1 MTKLLDTT
9 DRKTR
14 LLQLGLMA
22 GCGLLAGFATVFLL
36 TDALPTFVAV
46 LVLAVSVSLLVV
58 AAGIKQRWEIEY
70 RGHRIRFEN
79 SPVTGERLYLDEGLV
94 ARGQVGMKV
103 ELRAPI
109 RVGEGA
115 GDTIVALADA
125 GMREFRLRLFV
136 ETDAL
141 DAVHA
146 AALVQPAP
154 AARSPGSYAEAT
166 EDLRPVTQSAVLGKM
181 TLAKN
186 ALEFLASL
194 IGVIGGLTA
203 LATWLL

>member
-1 MTKLLDTT
+1 MRKLLDIS

-14 LLQLGLMA
+14 LLQQGLMA
-22 GCGLLAGFATVFLL
+22 ACGFLAGVATVLLL
-36 TDALPTFVAV
+36 TGALPALVAGLIV
-46 LVLAVSVSLLVV
+46 AGAVALFVV

-79 SPVTGERLYLDEGLV
+79 SPVTGERLFLDEGLV
-94 ARGQVGMKV
+94 AKGGFGMKV

-109 RVGEGA
+109 RVGDGA
-115 GDTIVALADA
+115 GDAIVALVDA
-125 GMREFRLRLFV
+125 GVREFRLRLFV
-136 ETDAL
+136 ETEEFDSA
-141 DAVHA
+141 HA
-146 AALVQPAP
+146 AALVQPSPVAAP
-154 AARSPGSYAEAT
+154 SSGYAEAA
-166 EDLRPVTQSAVLGKM
+166 EDLRPVTESAVLGKI

-186 ALEFLASL
+186 ALELLASV